1 MSDFQNLRILFKKHK
16 FDRILELLKKKPWN
30 LNVFMK
36 QIIVGSPEEKLKSRM
51 EIQIKYNKHNKMIVI
66 AYFNYDSQRSDIE
79 KFADNDTAYQWLFD
93 RWGWILDDETP
104 DPYYIT

>member
-1 MSDFQNLRILFKKHK
+1 
-16 FDRILELLKKKPWN
+16 
-30 LNVFMK
+30 MK

-79 KFADNDTAYQWLFD
+79 KCTDHDAAHKWLFD
-93 RWGWILDDETP
+93 RWGWILEDANPTP
-104 DPYYIT
+104 TTLRELIILLIEDHGVMVEMMEI

>member
-1 MSDFQNLRILFKKHK
+1 
-16 FDRILELLKKKPWN
+16 
-30 LNVFMK
+30 MK

-79 KFADNDTAYQWLFD
+79 NFADNDTAYQWLYD
-93 RWGWILDDETP
+93 RWGWILEDANPTP
-104 DPYYIT
+104 TTLRELIILLIEDHGVMVEMMEI